1 MNMELLPELK
11 HKEYTAG
18 GSRDRLLGRNEQTL
32 FKCAGIVRKANL
44 QVQIKVAREEK
55 GDKESFFM
63 CTSSRKTEIVEQW
76 EWALLSGA
84 GNPLTRDMEK
94 TQVLYVL
101 FFPQFSLAIL
111 PPGPPAP
118 QAL

>member
-63 CTSSRKTEIVEQW
+63 CTSSRKTEIVEQ
-76 EWALLSGA
+76 
-84 GNPLTRDMEK
+84 
-94 TQVLYVL
+94 
-101 FFPQFSLAIL
+101 
-111 PPGPPAP
+111 
-118 QAL
+118 